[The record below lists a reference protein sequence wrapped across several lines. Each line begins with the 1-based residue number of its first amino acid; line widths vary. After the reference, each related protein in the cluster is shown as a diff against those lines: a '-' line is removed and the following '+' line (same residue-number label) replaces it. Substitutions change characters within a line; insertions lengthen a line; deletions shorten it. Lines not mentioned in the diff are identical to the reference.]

1 MKESMLKSLWLFII
15 NDYSSN
21 LYTKLTRNTN
31 KKASEISLNV
41 ALINL
46 PAAVLSE
53 KSKVQKSVYNT

>member
-1 MKESMLKSLWLFII
+1 MGFTFLAKVDDWGPGDPNE
-15 NDYSSN
+15 
-21 LYTKLTRNTN
+21 
-31 KKASEISLNV
+31 KASEISLNV